1 MKKISGILIMSLII
15 LMGCGAQST
24 EKEIDTKKA
33 EITYTVPEVPAKEA
47 VYKEGKEYKLFL
59 GDPEDSKD
67 EIYVGEE
74 IPAGEYEVID
84 VEEDR
89 FCKPKLKDADEFNMF
104 AGRTIYKRQMIN
116 IEEGEKLSAFN
127 CGSNSGGINITLQG
141 EKQLVEEAKEA
152 VAAYDVTEKLEY
164 DEYGTETC
172 YIDENKSQCSE
183 LTKYNELNAN
193 KNQNDEIVSSVIE
206 KLEINDEKETCYIDE
221 ETVSCNKLKTYDE
234 LKAEINQ

>member
-1 MKKISGILIMSLII
+1 MKKVSGIITILLIT
-15 LMGCGAQST
+15 LMGCGTESA
-24 EKEIDTKKA
+24 EKEIDTKVT

-59 GDPEDSKD
+59 GDPDEAKD
-67 EIYVGEE
+67 EVYVGEK
-74 IPAGEYEVID
+74 IPAGEYEVTDI
-84 VEEDR
+84 EEDR
-89 FCKPKLKDADEFNMF
+89 FCKPKLKKADEFNMF
-104 AGRTIYKRQMIN
+104 AGSSIYKRQTLYL
-116 IEEGEKLSAFN
+116 EEGEKLSAFN
-127 CGSNSGGINITLQG
+127 CGSNRGGINITLQG

-172 YIDENKSQCSE
+172 YIDENKSQCNE
-183 LTKYNELNAN
+183 LSKYNELNTN
-193 KNQNDEIVSSVIE
+193 KNSNDEVVSSVNE
-206 KLEINDEKETCYIDE
+206 KLEIDNEKETCYIDE